1 MENLTLFPL
10 YQTTCF
16 FISFVAPCKPLLNTD
31 NILHADT
38 SAEFIRKYFENGEKE
53 LPLLLNPEYAA
64 AFLKDYFL
72 AARKERVLFFEFDR
86 QYALPPERAIHTVS
100 GFFLGLLIESCLN
113 AENSLSIEGPGYFP
127 FSYFWFLT
135 FLYHDYGYCVVERDD
150 CYTDKSAHS

>member
-1 MENLTLFPL
+1 MVGYYHHAN
-10 YQTTCF
+10 
-16 FISFVAPCKPLLNTD
+16 INTD

-100 GFFLGLLIESCLN
+100 GFFLGSSASRESWPDSACTSL
-113 AENSLSIEGPGYFP
+113 LSITRIFP
-127 FSYFWFLT
+127 YSP
-135 FLYHDYGYCVVERDD
+135 
-150 CYTDKSAHS
+150 S